1 VTPLERPSAPI
12 LQLGSKT
19 LQCKKLSRAS
29 FTVDLCGII
38 QRCCGGSDLWVPR
51 FVRDDDVALPEDRNE
66 LLFDVGAEVL
76 AVDRPVEDADTSR
89 RGVP

>member
-1 VTPLERPSAPI
+1 MRRGP
-12 LQLGSKT
+12 
-19 LQCKKLSRAS
+19 
-29 FTVDLCGII
+29 
-38 QRCCGGSDLWVPR
+38 DLWVPR

-66 LLFDVGAEVL
+66 LLFDVGAEAL